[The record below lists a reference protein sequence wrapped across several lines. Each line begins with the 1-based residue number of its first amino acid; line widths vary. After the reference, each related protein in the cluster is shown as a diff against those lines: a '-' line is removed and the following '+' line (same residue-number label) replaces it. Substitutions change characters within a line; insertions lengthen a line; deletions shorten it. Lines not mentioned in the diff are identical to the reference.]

1 MRMKK
6 YLTNCILKSKNI
18 QILIHAPHV
27 SLSVP
32 KHFYKDLAIS
42 KNLFHK
48 YNLEMAD
55 IGLLEFVKDYK
66 YKVVNP
72 KYSRL
77 YCDVERFADD
87 EKEIMSK
94 YGEGVVYTHL
104 YDGVLFHKHGHKY
117 KEKVMRY
124 YYRYHN
130 RLDRITKRLLRKTN
144 KLIIIDLHSYSDK
157 MASFFFKPPFPD
169 VCIGIEKDYYDKEI
183 VNSLINKIKQM
194 GLSVEINYP
203 YSGSL
208 VPNYVFNNKIDKKVV
223 SIMIEINKR
232 IYL

>member
-27 SLSVP
+27 SLNVP

-66 YKVVNP
+66 YKVVYP
-72 KYSRL
+72 KYSRI

-104 YDGVLFHKHGHKY
+104 SMF
-117 KEKVMRY
+117 
-124 YYRYHN
+124 
-130 RLDRITKRLLRKTN
+130 I
-144 KLIIIDLHSYSDK
+144 
-157 MASFFFKPPFPD
+157 KPP
-169 VCIGIEKDYYDKEI
+169 
-183 VNSLINKIKQM
+183 
-194 GLSVEINYP
+194 
-203 YSGSL
+203 GSAQ
-208 VPNYVFNNKIDKKVV
+208 
-223 SIMIEINKR
+223 
-232 IYL
+232 